1 MISIPS
7 SSKNFSLP
15 GKISINTQRT
25 LGLPDS
31 DFAQRKPL
39 DGQITKREVRAISIY
54 SLGLGPDNI
63 VWDIGAGTGSISI
76 EAGFIVHR
84 GKVFSVEK
92 DLDNINL
99 LEMNVQKL
107 GMGNIEIVAGDA
119 PDALS
124 DLPSPDS
131 VFIGGSG
138 GHLSEI
144 LKEVVLR
151 LKPGGRIVANFAILE
166 HSQEFYNDLKTFGFG
181 PDMVM
186 ANISRGKEMKSGGI
200 RLESLNPVFIIS
212 GTQKEY
218 LGE

>member
-1 MISIPS
+1 
-7 SSKNFSLP
+7 
-15 GKISINTQRT
+15 
-25 LGLPDS
+25 
-31 DFAQRKPL
+31 
-39 DGQITKREVRAISIY
+39 
-54 SLGLGPDNI
+54 
-63 VWDIGAGTGSISI
+63 
-76 EAGFIVHR
+76 
-84 GKVFSVEK
+84 
-92 DLDNINL
+92 
-99 LEMNVQKL
+99 MNVQKF
-107 GMGNIEIVAGDA
+107 GMGNIDIVTGDA
-119 PDALS
+119 PDALR

-166 HSQEFYNDLKTFGFG
+166 HSQEFYNELKTFGFG
-181 PDMVM
+181 PDMIM
-186 ANISRGKEMKSGGI
+186 ANISRGKEMKSGGV